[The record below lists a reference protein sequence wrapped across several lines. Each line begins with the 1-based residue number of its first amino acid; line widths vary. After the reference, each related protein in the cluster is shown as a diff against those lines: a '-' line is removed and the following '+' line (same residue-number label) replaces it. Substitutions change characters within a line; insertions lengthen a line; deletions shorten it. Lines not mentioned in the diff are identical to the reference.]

1 MKRFNHFL
9 LAVLAVGLFAGCQ
22 TKQKQMKEELID
34 FIKKHD
40 SIVIPLSRETN
51 LAYWQAAIT
60 GSEEDF
66 DKAQALQLKMVE
78 IYSDT
83 QALQTLERIKISGLV
98 NDTLLARQLDLL
110 YHQYLMAKA
119 DTSKLNEIVKMETK
133 IEREFSIFRTQVNGK
148 ELTDNDV
155 EEVLRGSKEINR
167 QKEVWMA
174 QKKIGRV
181 VSEDVIRLVTMRN
194 EVAKD
199 MGFKNYHQMQLI
211 LSEQDPKVITALF
224 DELDTLTKGVF
235 AEVKG
240 DIDNYFV
247 SYYNLKSKEDLMPWN
262 YQNRFFQEA
271 PRIYDVDLS
280 SYYTDKNLESLT
292 AAYYSGIGL
301 PIDGMLKNSDLY
313 EKEGK
318 NQHAFC
324 ISIDRKEDVRVLCN
338 IKPNSYWMNTM
349 LHEYGHAVYDYNIDP
364 SLPFTLREPT
374 HTFTTEAIAMIFG
387 RFSSSPQWLQDMAG
401 INEEEK
407 MKIADNC
414 FKTLRL
420 EQLVFSRWSQVMY
433 RFEKAMYEDPEQDLN
448 KVWWDLVEEYQ
459 LIKRPPQRNEPD
471 WATKIHIALFPCYY
485 HNYLLGELLAS
496 QLYYYIVTNIIKSD
510 DYKFQSF
517 ANNKDVG
524 NYLKDNVFSVG
535 SKYYWN
541 DMIEKATGEKLT
553 AKYYARQFVE

>member
-1 MKRFNHFL
+1 MKRLKVFL
-9 LAVLAVGLFAGCQ
+9 LVVLAIGIFAGCQ
-22 TKQKQMKEELID
+22 TKQKQMKEELVN

-66 DKAQALQLKMVE
+66 NKAQELQLKMVE
-78 IYSDT
+78 IFSDT
-83 QALQTLERIKISGLV
+83 LALATLEKIKVSGLV

-110 YHQYLMAKA
+110 YNQFLMAKA

-133 IEREFSIFRTQVNGK
+133 IEREFSIFRTKVNGK

-155 EEVLRGSKEINR
+155 EEILRSSKDVNH

-181 VSEDVIRLVTMRN
+181 VSEDVIKLVILRN

-211 LSEQDPKVITALF
+211 LGEQDPRVITDLF

-240 DIDNYFV
+240 DIDDYFV
-247 SYYNLKSKEDLMPWN
+247 SYYNLKSKDDLMPWN

-280 SYYTDKNLESLT
+280 SYYADKNLESLT
-292 AAYYSGIGL
+292 AAYYDGIGL
-301 PIDGMLKNSDLY
+301 PIDDLLQKSDLY
-313 EKEGK
+313 EKDGK

-324 ISIDRKEDVRVLCN
+324 INIDKLKDVRVLCN

-349 LHEYGHAVYDYNIDP
+349 LHEYGHAIYDYNIDHA
-364 SLPFTLREPT
+364 LPFILREPAQ
-374 HTFTTEAIAMIFG
+374 TFTTEAIAMIFG
-387 RFSSSPQWLQDMAG
+387 RQASSPQWLQDMVG
-401 INEEEK
+401 ISEEEK

-433 RFEKAMYEDPEQDLN
+433 RFEKAMYDDPEQDLN
-448 KVWWDLVEEYQ
+448 TVWWDLVEEYQ
-459 LIKRPPQRNEPD
+459 LMKRSVDRNEPD

-496 QLYYYIVTNIIKSD
+496 QLYYYIVANIIQSE

-517 ANNKDVG
+517 ANNKAVG
-524 NYLKDNVFSVG
+524 DYLKNNVFAVG

-541 DMIEKATGEKLT
+541 DMIENATGEKLT
-553 AKYYARQFVE
+553 AKYYAKQFVE

>member
-9 LAVLAVGLFAGCQ
+9 LVVLAAGFFAGCQ
-22 TKQKQMKEELID
+22 TKQKQMKEDLID

-66 DKAQALQLKMVE
+66 SKAQSLQLQMVQV
-78 IYSDT
+78 YSDT
-83 QALQTLERIKISGLV
+83 QALQTLEKIKISGLV

-110 YHQYLMAKA
+110 YNQYLMAKA
-119 DTSKLNEIVKMETK
+119 DTTKLNEIVKMETK

-148 ELTDNDV
+148 ELTDNEV
-155 EEVLRGSKEINR
+155 EDILRSSKDINR

-174 QKKIGRV
+174 QKRIGRV
-181 VSEDVIRLVTMRN
+181 VSEDVIKLVTMRN

-235 AEVKG
+235 TDVKG
-240 DIDNYFV
+240 EIDDYFV
-247 SYYNLKSKEDLMPWN
+247 GYYNLKSKEELMPWN

-271 PRIYDVDLS
+271 PRIYDLDLS
-280 SYYTDKNLESLT
+280 SYYADKNLESLT
-292 AAYYSGIGL
+292 AAYYYGIGL

-313 EKEGK
+313 EKDGK

-324 ISIDRKEDVRVLCN
+324 INIDRKEDVRVLCN
-338 IKPNSYWMNTM
+338 IMPNSYWMNTM
-349 LHEYGHAVYDYNIDP
+349 LHEFGHAVYDYNIDP
-364 SLPFTLREPT
+364 SLPFTLHEPA

-387 RFSSSPQWLQDMAG
+387 RFSSSPQWLQDVAG
-401 INEEEK
+401 ISEEEK

-414 FKTLRL
+414 FKTLRM
-420 EQLVFSRWSQVMY
+420 EQLVFSRWAQVMY
-433 RFEKAMYEDPEQDLN
+433 RFEKSMYEDPEQDLN
-448 KVWWDLVEEYQ
+448 KKWWDLVEEYQ
-459 LIKRPPQRNEPD
+459 LINRPPQRNEPD

-496 QLYYYIVTNIIKSD
+496 QLYYYIVANIIQSD

-517 ANNKDVG
+517 ANNKEVG
-524 NYLKDNVFSVG
+524 NYLKNKVFSVG

-541 DMIEKATGEKLT
+541 DMIERATGEKLT
-553 AKYYARQFVE
+553 AKYYARQFVD